1 MKPLHDY
8 NPTTQMWKRFDSNV
22 ILKDIF
28 KKYFKIVELAT
39 ITILRNVKDEHT
51 FSTITF
57 IKSKLKNG

>member
-39 ITILRNVKDEHT
+39 ITILRNVEDEHA